1 MGRELAYLD
10 NAATAYP
17 KPQVVYDFMCDFYK
31 THGVNPGRSGY
42 DLSIEAEEMVLE
54 TRKMFTRFFNGGDD
68 INRLVFTY
76 NASDSL
82 NMIVSGTLGK
92 GDHVITSRLEH
103 NSVLR
108 PLYHK
113 ETDGAIEVDRVG
125 FDPKGYIDP
134 DDIKARIKKNTKL
147 VILNH
152 GSNVVGTLQPVAEV
166 GKICRES
173 GVTFALDVAQTAGS
187 TPIDME
193 SMNIDV
199 VAFTGH
205 RSLLGPPGIGGLY
218 VRNGV
223 EIEPTR
229 FGGTGVRSA
238 VKTHLYEYPYRL
250 ECGTLNL
257 LGVAGLNAGMKYI
270 NHTGLDNI
278 HSKKMRLFQ
287 ILKEGIEKI
296 DGVTLYC
303 ADKKLE
309 HLPVLS
315 CNVEGRIAG
324 DVGTILDVDYDIAT
338 RTGLQCAPLVHED
351 LGTTPGGTVRFSLG
365 FFNNEEHVRRAIDA
379 MAEIAASRPT
389 A

>member
-1 MGRELAYLD
+1 MVRELAYLD

-17 KPQVVYDFMCDFYK
+17 KPQVVYDFMCEFYK

-42 DLSIEAEEMVLE
+42 DLSLEAEEMVLD
-54 TRKMFTRFFNGGDD
+54 TRRKLTTLFNGGED

-82 NMIVSGTLGK
+82 NMIVNGMLGK

-113 ETDGAIEVDRVG
+113 ESDRVIQVDRVG
-125 FDPKGYIDP
+125 FDAKGYIDP
-134 DDIKARIKKNTKL
+134 DEVKSKLRKNTKL

-152 GSNVVGTLQPVAEV
+152 GSNVIGTLQPAAEI
-166 GKICRES
+166 GNICREH
-173 GVTFALDVAQTAGS
+173 GVTYALDVAQTAGCS
-187 TPIDME
+187 PVDMQA
-193 SMNIDV
+193 MCVDV

-205 RSLLGPPGIGGLY
+205 KSLLGPPGIGGLY
-218 VRNGV
+218 VREGV
-223 EIEPTR
+223 KIEPTR

-238 VKTHLYEYPYRL
+238 EKAHLSEYPYRL

-257 LGVAGLNAGMKYI
+257 VGVAGLHAGLKFIEEAGLENM
-270 NHTGLDNI
+270 HT
-278 HSKKMRLFQ
+278 KKMELYRL
-287 ILKEGIEKI
+287 LKDGLEKI
-296 DGVTLYC
+296 DGVVLYC
-303 ADKKLE
+303 ADATSQ

-315 CNVEGRIAG
+315 CNIEKMVAG

-351 LGTTPGGTVRFSLG
+351 IGTSPKGTVRFSLG
-365 FFNNEEHVRRAIDA
+365 CFNTEEHVRRTVEA
-379 MAEIAASRPT
+379 MREIASGGGH
-389 A
+389 